1 MYNIITNVDKIY
13 FYVYNVIEGDDVN
26 VNVNSKYSYRRRS
39 KK

>member
-13 FYVYNVIEGDDVN
+13 FRVYNVIEGDGTN